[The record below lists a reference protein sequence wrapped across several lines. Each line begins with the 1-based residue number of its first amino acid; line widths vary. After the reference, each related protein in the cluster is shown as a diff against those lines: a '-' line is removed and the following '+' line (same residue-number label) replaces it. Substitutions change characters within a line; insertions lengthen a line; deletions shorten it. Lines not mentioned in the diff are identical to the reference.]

1 MEGNVK
7 LMRGLLIV
15 SCTVFW
21 CYGLS
26 KYVSFVTSDN
36 AYSDENNIPNLLK
49 NQDRVYAAQCGRFPK
64 NEDLNIS
71 DTFWQVTNSS
81 NGTFYLFN
89 AYFDDR
95 EAVNGSV
102 VRILG
107 MINKLHPTVET
118 FCQLW
123 FPGIAEPIPAEVYE
137 YRVLWPDYW
146 GLNQNGASPYLISCR
161 NPLVRDGL
169 VPSHVSLVEEQCDNA
184 NNIFAVANKRPK
196 DGKKK
201 LFLVCWRGMHF
212 EEDISLLVIEWSE
225 ILKIFGVDNVVV
237 YVEKVHQNVM
247 KVLRHYQ
254 KLDFF
259 ILKFIE
265 YPHELPNEDYVQNL
279 QNELISYHD
288 AFYEHCYTFEFM
300 VPMDVDE
307 FIMPLREA
315 DRTWKDLI
323 QRTDERDKGDSE
335 IIDGYSVTNMYFLLK
350 STHENETIAGIPK
363 KLRFLSNI
371 YRAANFTPSG
381 GNAKTFMRM
390 DRILTV
396 HNHFPFTCIHSD
408 YCNLRNV
415 DVSDGRLSHYRVDCV
430 NPECEESKSNPVKDT
445 LLWAYRDTILE
456 NIIETLDSLR
466 VELSDASDLDVQFD
480 VHLRTT

>member
-1 MEGNVK
+1 MKGNLK
-7 LMRGLLIV
+7 LIKVLLIV
-15 SCTVFW
+15 SCTVLF
-21 CYGLS
+21 CYGFS
-26 KYVSFVTSDN
+26 QYFSFKTSDV
-36 AYSDENNIPNLLK
+36 ANNYDNGIQDLLK
-49 NQDRVYAAQCGRFPK
+49 IQDKHNQADASPCGRFPK
-64 NEDLNIS
+64 REDMNIS
-71 DTFWQVTNSS
+71 DTFWQIKNTS

-107 MINKLHPTVET
+107 MINTIHPIVTT

-123 FPGIAEPIPAEVYE
+123 FFGIAEPIPVEVYE
-137 YRVLWPDYW
+137 YRMLWPDYW
-146 GLNQNGASPYLISCR
+146 GFNEDGATPYLISCR
-161 NPLVRDGL
+161 NPLAKEGL
-169 VPSHVSLVEEQCDNA
+169 VPSHVSLVEEKCDHA
-184 NNIFAVANKRPK
+184 NNVFAVSNRRPK

-201 LFLVCWRGMHF
+201 LFLVCWRGVNF

-237 YVEKVHQNVM
+237 YVEKAHQNVM
-247 KVLRHYQ
+247 KVLRHYH

-265 YPHELPNEDYVQNL
+265 YPHELPNEDSWIQNL

-288 AFYEHCYTFEFM
+288 AFYEQCYTFEFM
-300 VPMDVDE
+300 VPMDIDE
-307 FIMPLREA
+307 FIMPLREG

-323 QRTDERDKGDSE
+323 QRTNERFKNDSE
-335 IIDGYSVTNMYFLLK
+335 IIDGYPVTNMYFLLK
-350 STHENETIAGIPK
+350 GTHENDTIEGIPQ

-371 YRAANFTPSG
+371 YRAANYTPSG

-390 DRILTV
+390 DRIIAV
-396 HNHFPFTCIHSD
+396 HNHFPFSCIDPD

-415 DVSDGRLSHYRVDCV
+415 DVNDGRLSHYRVDCV

-445 LLWAYRDTILE
+445 LLWKYRDEILE

-466 VELSDASDLDVQFD
+466 VELSDVSDLDVRLN
-480 VHLRTT
+480 V